1 MKTFKKKFE
10 KREKFY
16 KKFLGKFR
24 NRKKFL
30 SVASCRILL
39 YIQTNI
45 LPISQC
51 IYFLQFNEYH
61 TMDIV
66 TLSSKGQIVIP
77 LKIRKKFSLKGGDSL
92 VIVEENDVIRL
103 QPLVNL
109 PELWGVDKLKNTGR
123 MLKEMRKEWDD
134 ELEDKAAL

>member
-1 MKTFKKKFE
+1 
-10 KREKFY
+10 
-16 KKFLGKFR
+16 
-24 NRKKFL
+24 
-30 SVASCRILL
+30 
-39 YIQTNI
+39 
-45 LPISQC
+45 
-51 IYFLQFNEYH
+51 
-61 TMDIV
+61 MDIV

-123 MLKEMRKEWDD
+123 MLKEMRKECDD
-134 ELEDKAAL
+134 ELEGKAAL